1 MASRAFK
8 DINLSFKRHPVTN
21 DVVVIRDED
30 AIKRSVKNI
39 IFTILGEKPF
49 NPNFGSV
56 INDSLFELNT
66 SLNEI
71 RIADEINSSLL
82 NHEPRIANIDATVEI
97 MPDSNEMNCTVQYDI
112 VGIPAPT
119 QTVDVLLFPASCL
132 LYTSPSPRDLV
143 ISRMPSSA

>member
-21 DVVVIRDED
+21 DVITIRDED

-49 NPNFGSV
+49 EPEFGSV
-56 INDSLFELNT
+56 VNDSLFELST
-66 SLNEI
+66 SLNEM
-71 RIADEINSSLL
+71 RVADEIKQSLL
-82 NHEPRIANIDATVEI
+82 NYEPRIDNIKIDVSI
-97 MPDSNEMNCTVQYDI
+97 YPDSNDLNCTVQYDI

-119 QTVDVLLFPASCL
+119 QTVDVLLFPA
-132 LYTSPSPRDLV
+132 RV
-143 ISRMPSSA
+143 

>member
-21 DVVVIRDED
+21 DVLTVSDED

-49 NPNFGSV
+49 EPNFGSV
-56 INDSLFELNT
+56 INQSLFDLNT
-66 SLNEI
+66 NLNEI
-71 RIADEINSSLL
+71 RISDEIKQSLL
-82 NHEPRIANIDATVEI
+82 NYEPRIDNTEVTVSVYPE
-97 MPDSNEMNCTVQYDI
+97 SNELNCIIQYDI

-119 QTVDVLLFPASCL
+119 QEVDVLLFPA
-132 LYTSPSPRDLV
+132 RV
-143 ISRMPSSA
+143 

>member
-49 NPNFGSV
+49 EPDFGSV
-56 INDSLFELNT
+56 MNQSLFDLNT
-66 SLNEI
+66 NLSEI
-71 RIADEINSSLL
+71 RVSDEIKSSLD
-82 NHEPRIANIDATVEI
+82 NYEPRIDNIEVTVQVA
-97 MPDSNEMNCTVQYDI
+97 PDRNEMNCTVQYDI
-112 VGIPAPT
+112 VGLPTPT
-119 QTVDVLLFPASCL
+119 QEVDVLLFPA
-132 LYTSPSPRDLV
+132 RV
-143 ISRMPSSA
+143 

>member
-49 NPNFGSV
+49 EPNFGSV
-56 INDSLFELNT
+56 INESLFDLNT

-71 RIADEINSSLL
+71 RVADEISASLR
-82 NHEPRIANIDATVEI
+82 NYEPRISDIDVTVTVA
-97 MPDSNEMNCTVQYDI
+97 PDTNEMNCTVQYEI
-112 VGIPAPT
+112 VGLSTP
-119 QTVDVLLFPASCL
+119 QQEVEVLLFPA
-132 LYTSPSPRDLV
+132 RV
-143 ISRMPSSA
+143 

>member
-21 DVVVIRDED
+21 DVLTVSDED

-49 NPNFGSV
+49 EPEFGSV
-56 INDSLFELNT
+56 INDSLFELST
-66 SLNEI
+66 SLNEM
-71 RIADEINSSLL
+71 RVADEIKQSLL
-82 NHEPRIANIDATVEI
+82 NYEPRIDNIKIDVSI
-97 MPDSNEMNCTVQYDI
+97 YPDSNDLNCTVQYDI

-119 QTVDVLLFPASCL
+119 QTVDVLLFPA
-132 LYTSPSPRDLV
+132 RV
-143 ISRMPSSA
+143 

>member
-39 IFTILGEKPF
+39 IFTTLGEKPF

-97 MPDSNEMNCTVQYDI
+97 MPDTNEMNCTVQYDI

-119 QTVDVLLFPASCL
+119 QTVDVLLFPA
-132 LYTSPSPRDLV
+132 RV
-143 ISRMPSSA
+143 